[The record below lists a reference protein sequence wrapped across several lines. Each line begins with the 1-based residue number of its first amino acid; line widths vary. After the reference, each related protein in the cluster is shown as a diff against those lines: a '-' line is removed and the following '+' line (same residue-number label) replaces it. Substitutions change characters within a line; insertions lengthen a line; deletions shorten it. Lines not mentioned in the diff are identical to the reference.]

1 MNLIEDIKVLAENC
15 DEAKKY
21 LELDTTK
28 YCIKLIDYWIPSISD
43 TDDSHN
49 FHPNGE
55 CGCIELDDD
64 YLFDIR
70 CNHLMW
76 ATGYCE
82 YLPGVYGQHSDSDFL
97 IDTLLDNDVM
107 TIEEWEEHPSDIL
120 IYGNH
125 KGGICCKLLTCYIN
139 PDYLYTKY
147 STFFQ
152 GPVWNFLPEP
162 V

>member
-82 YLPGVYGQHSDSDFL
+82 YLPGVYG
-97 IDTLLDNDVM
+97 
-107 TIEEWEEHPSDIL
+107 
-120 IYGNH
+120 
-125 KGGICCKLLTCYIN
+125 
-139 PDYLYTKY
+139 
-147 STFFQ
+147 
-152 GPVWNFLPEP
+152 
-162 V
+162 